1 MKEDAFTTSQR
12 KLSNS
17 EWPSGALVNDP
28 KVIFADEATG
38 NLDTKT
44 SYQVMQL
51 LQELNDKGILIVMV
65 THEEDI
71 AKFMKRRVY
80 MRDGRIESDEPIAVP
95 LRADVMYEQLVAEQA
110 EEEARKAE
118 EKSRTSTTTTKP

>member
-1 MKEDAFTTSQR
+1 
-12 KLSNS
+12 
-17 EWPSGALVNDP
+17 
-28 KVIFADEATG
+28 
-38 NLDTKT
+38 
-44 SYQVMQL
+44 
-51 LQELNDKGILIVMV
+51 
-65 THEEDI
+65 
-71 AKFMKRRVY
+71 MKRRVY